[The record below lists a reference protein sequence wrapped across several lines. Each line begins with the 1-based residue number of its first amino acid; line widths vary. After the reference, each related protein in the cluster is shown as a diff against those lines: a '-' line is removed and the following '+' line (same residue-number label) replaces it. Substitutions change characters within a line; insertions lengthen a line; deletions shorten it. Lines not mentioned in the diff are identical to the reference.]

1 MRILRL
7 CFALLFVGL
16 LVGEVQAA
24 AAAKKAT
31 KKKGPKIVTRV
42 DTLKKIDTLQ
52 KTDTLTVKK
61 VDTLKVKDTA
71 GQARM
76 DSVAQA
82 LARCEVRGRSAD
94 SLLNLSRAREAASGK
109 SLDSA
114 RRAAGDLSIQ
124 LGRQKDSLRAL
135 DSLRKVLAPDSNF
148 VLFLPVSFDT
158 VRHAEDSTLARALT
172 RALYAAALTHKRIEL
187 WTPKG
192 DEQRC
197 NQPEC
202 WSTIARR
209 KGAGQIL
216 TGMLT
221 YSGDT
226 LLYTSFMTS
235 LVAGQVTRQSQ
246 VVGYHRE
253 ADPSARFGRMAASQL
268 FGIKDDVVEDKHV
281 DSPLWR
287 RVMLLGIFGIFAGTV
302 TALSW

>member
-7 CFALLFVGL
+7 CFALLFAGL
-16 LVGEVQAA
+16 FVGEVQAA
-24 AAAKKAT
+24 AKKT
-31 KKKGPKIVTRV
+31 KKKEPKVVTRV
-42 DTLKKIDTLQ
+42 DTLKKV
-52 KTDTLTVKK
+52 DTLTVKT
-61 VDTLKVKDTA
+61 VDTLKVRDTA
-71 GQARM
+71 GLAKL

-82 LARCEVRGRSAD
+82 LGRCEARGRSVD
-94 SLLNLSRAREAASGK
+94 SLLNLSRTREAVAGK
-109 SLDSA
+109 SLDSV

-158 VRHAEDSTLARALT
+158 ARHAGDSSLARALT
-172 RALYAAALTHKRIEL
+172 RSLYAAALTHKRLEL

-202 WSTIARR
+202 WSAIARR

-253 ADPSARFGRMAASQL
+253 ADPSGRFGRMAASQL
-268 FGIKDDVVEDKHV
+268 FGIKDEVVEDKHV

>member
-16 LVGEVQAA
+16 FVGEVQAA
-24 AAAKKAT
+24 AAAKKVT
-31 KKKGPKIVTRV
+31 KKKGPKVVTRV
-42 DTLKKIDTLQ
+42 DTLQ

-61 VDTLKVKDTA
+61 VDTLKVQDSA
-71 GQARM
+71 GLAKL

-82 LARCEVRGRSAD
+82 LGRCEARGRSSD
-94 SLLNLSRAREAASGK
+94 SLLGLSRTREAVAGK

-114 RRAAGDLSIQ
+114 RRANGDLSIQ
-124 LGRQKDSLRAL
+124 LGRQKDSLRTL

-148 VLFLPVSFDT
+148 VLFLPVSYDT
-158 VRHAEDSTLARALT
+158 VRHADDSGLAHALT
-172 RALYAAALTHKRIEL
+172 RSLYAAALTQKRIEL

-192 DEQRC
+192 NEQRC

-221 YSGDT
+221 YSDDT

-268 FGIKDDVVEDKHV
+268 FGIKDDVIEDKHV

-287 RVMLLGIFGIFAGTV
+287 RVMLLGIFAIFAGTV
-302 TALSW
+302 TAMSW